1 MGVIPKIIHYFSDNE
16 PIFVNNPKT
25 FLRICY
31 MSWKRFCPDYEIIL
45 WHDGLPE
52 FQEMLKHSKY
62 LRECYK
68 LKLWAYVSDYV
79 RMYALNKYGGIWLDT
94 DVQLLKSLDEFL
106 NDKFFISAYS
116 ENHKLAGMC
125 EPAVMGGE
133 KNHPVFQK
141 MLNLYDDDE
150 FLQSEMKLQNYIEF
164 NIVPTLSR
172 IMSGFRGGGQ
182 LSCSLNND
190 FKDTLENCDIKIY
203 PQEYFLPDWHNGG
216 ATAITDKT
224 AAIHWENNSWSK
236 GQVIIK
242 KKKLSI
248 TGFSP
253 LRKLYHQSKIFRY
266 ELITRIKTT
275 LHILTGK
282 SLQ

>member
-45 WHDGLPE
+45 WHDELPE
-52 FQEMLKHSKY
+52 FQEMLKRSKY
-62 LRECYK
+62 LRECYR

-94 DVQLLKSLDEFL
+94 DVQLLKSFDEFL
-106 NDKFFISAYS
+106 NNKFFISAYS
-116 ENHKLAGMC
+116 ENNKCAGMY

-133 KNHPVFQK
+133 KNHMVFQK

-150 FLQSEMKLQNYIEF
+150 FLQNEMKLQNYLDF
-164 NIVPTLSR
+164 SIVPTITDVINTICGMEQQVLKPND
-172 IMSGFRGGGQ
+172 G
-182 LSCSLNND
+182 LLN
-190 FKDTLENCDIKIY
+190 DICPEGIVIY
-203 PQEYFLPDWHNGG
+203 PQQYFLPDWHNAGES
-216 ATAITDKT
+216 AITDKT

-236 GQVIIK
+236 GHVMIK

-253 LRKLYHQSKIFRY
+253 LRKLYHQSKISRY
-266 ELITRIKTT
+266 ELFTRIKTT
-275 LHILTGK
+275 LDILTGK